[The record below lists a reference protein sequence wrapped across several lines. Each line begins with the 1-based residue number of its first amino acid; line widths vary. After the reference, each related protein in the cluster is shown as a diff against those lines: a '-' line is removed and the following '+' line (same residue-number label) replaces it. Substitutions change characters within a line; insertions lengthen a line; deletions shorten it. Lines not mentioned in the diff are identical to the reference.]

1 MTLMTLR
8 GVDLDVP
15 ADQLAAY
22 RKLLTMVTDIEARFC
37 EQFAVDQVDPLE
49 DALKAAGL
57 TDVQIAV
64 VRALQAPGAEE
75 VVDGVEAEVPEV
87 EVPEVEV
94 PEVEVPTSEPRTC
107 PNHRGAYHVPSK
119 YGLLSDTPTTKRV
132 MGFCSC
138 GYQFQNLVK
147 CPHQNQN
154 LPGGRTGPVVCTWCA
169 SIVYGG
175 TGAVG
180 LDDAIAKERTSLP
193 AVNPD
198 AFNGNL

>member
-1 MTLMTLR
+1 MTLLILR

-37 EQFAVDQVDPLE
+37 EQFAVDQADPLE

-57 TDVQIAV
+57 TDAQIAV
-64 VRALQAPGAEE
+64 VRALQTPGAE
-75 VVDGVEAEVPEV
+75 VVDGVEA

-180 LDDAIAKERTSLP
+180 LDDAMAKERTSLP